1 MDRRSRDDLSTR
13 YARVV
18 PGVAIKW
25 IGVISFTNAHYV
37 FDDRRRSPVILNIPA
52 RSVNVYSHNA
62 VMDETFGD
70 STTLYT
76 RVIFD
81 IC

>member
-1 MDRRSRDDLSTR
+1 MPRRFINAIRSRRPWAVS
-13 YARVV
+13 
-18 PGVAIKW
+18 GVAIKW

-37 FDDRRRSPVILNIPA
+37 FDDRRRPSGLNIPA

-62 VMDETFGD
+62 VMDETFGN
-70 STTLYT
+70 STLYI
-76 RVIFD
+76 RIIFD